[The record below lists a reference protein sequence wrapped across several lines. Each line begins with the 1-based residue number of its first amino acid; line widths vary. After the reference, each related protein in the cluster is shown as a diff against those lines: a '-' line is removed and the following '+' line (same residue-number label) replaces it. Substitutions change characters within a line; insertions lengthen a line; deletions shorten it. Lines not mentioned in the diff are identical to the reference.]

1 MNTFKKKRLMI
12 QHSTLQKQKH
22 QVLGPNYYIF
32 IATVPYC
39 IHISDDVM
47 SRQNSIEQIKQEG
60 FVFKVFKQKDYETA
74 EGDNTSIPK
83 LNSEIINGLE
93 VEEST
98 FLISNRDRLL
108 HGRVLVV

>member
-1 MNTFKKKRLMI
+1 M
-12 QHSTLQKQKH
+12 
-22 QVLGPNYYIF
+22 QVLNPNYYNISV
-32 IATVPYC
+32 TVPHY

-60 FVFKVFKQKDYETA
+60 FVFKVFKQKDDEMTEDDTTA
-74 EGDNTSIPK
+74 VPK
-83 LNSEIINGLE
+83 LNPEIINGLE

-108 HGRVLVV
+108 HGRVFFFF